1 MSSKMLS
8 LYDYLGRPAG
18 KALGYAVAHQAHKIN
33 AHVEHRYVE
42 NPAYK
47 GNVNLYCEDLLKSF
61 FKNPAYK
68 NVIEEDIRLYTE
80 RRIRRAV
87 WGK

>member
-18 KALGYAVAHQAHKIN
+18 KALGYAVAHQAHLIN

-42 NPAYK
+42 NPVYK

-68 NVIEEDIRLYTE
+68 NVIENDIKEYTLKQL
-80 RRIRRAV
+80 RRV
-87 WGK
+87 KWGK

>member
-18 KALGYAVAHQAHKIN
+18 KALGYAIAHQAHSLG

-42 NPAYK
+42 NPVYR

-61 FKNPAYK
+61 FKNPLNKA
-68 NVIEEDIRLYTE
+68 VIDADEKLYHE
-80 RRIRRAV
+80 RRIRRML

>member
-8 LYDYLGRPAG
+8 LYDYLGRAAG
-18 KALGYAVAHQAHKIN
+18 KALGWAVARQASIIG
-33 AHVEHRYVE
+33 AHVETRYVE

-47 GNVNLYCEDLLKSF
+47 GNVNLYNEEVLKVF
-61 FKNPAYK
+61 FNNPANKAIIDADEKAYH
-68 NVIEEDIRLYTE
+68 E
-80 RRIRRAV
+80 RRIRRTL

>member
-18 KALGYAVAHQAHKIN
+18 KALGWAVAKQAS
-33 AHVEHRYVE
+33 AVGARVETRYVE

-47 GNVNLYCEDLLKSF
+47 GNVNLYNEEVLKIF
-61 FKNPAYK
+61 FNNPTNKAIINADEKAYYEMK
-68 NVIEEDIRLYTE
+68 A
-80 RRIRRAV
+80 RRAIWV
-87 WGK
+87 K

>member
-18 KALGYAVAHQAHKIN
+18 KALGWAVGKQASRIG
-33 AHVEHRYVE
+33 AHVETRYVE
-42 NPAYK
+42 NPVYR

-61 FKNPAYK
+61 FKNPLNKA
-68 NVIEEDIRLYTE
+68 VIDADEKLYHE
-80 RRIRRAV
+80 RRIRRML